1 MANGET
7 IWAYEDEKK
16 PIMDYGIKYHIGIG
30 IVNGKLTYG
39 NWYDYDWTDFVTGY
53 PILIEN
59 GKKTSGTIGW
69 NDSGVKGIKRR
80 TALGWNDENVYIISA
95 EGDGV
100 TLSYLQELFFKLN
113 CKYAAN
119 LDGGGS
125 TRTLKEGKRLVPSG
139 SVVSNRAV
147 DNVVAFYTNPIEEEI
162 KKSLYRVQVGAYGI
176 KTNAEA
182 MKEKVKQ
189 VPGCENAY
197 VRLINGLYKV
207 QCGAFSVKTNAENL
221 KKKLKENGFSAFITT

>member
-7 IWAYEDEKK
+7 IWAYEDDKK
-16 PIMDYGIKYHIGIG
+16 PIMDYGTKYHIGVG
-30 IVNGKLTYG
+30 IVNDKLTYG
-39 NWYDYDWTDFVTGY
+39 EWYDYDWTDFITGY

-59 GKKTSGTIGW
+59 GIKTSNTIGW
-69 NDSGVKGIKRR
+69 NDAGVKGVKRR
-80 TALGWNDENVYIISA
+80 TSIGWNTEKVYIICA
-95 EGDGV
+95 EGNGV
-100 TLSYLQELFFKLN
+100 SLELLQNLFYKLG
-113 CKYAAN
+113 CQYATN

-125 TRTLKEGKRLVPSG
+125 TRMLQNGKLICPSG

-147 DNVVAFYTNPIEEEI
+147 DNVIAFYINPIEEEV
-162 KKSLYRVQVGAYGI
+162 KKTLYRVQVGAYGV
-176 KTNAEA
+176 KANAET

-207 QCGAFSVKTNAENL
+207 QCGAFSVKANAE
-221 KKKLKENGFSAFITT
+221 KLKNVLKQHGFSAFITT

>member
-16 PIMDYGIKYHIGIG
+16 PIMDYGINYHIGIG
-30 IVNGKLTYG
+30 IVDNKLTYG

-59 GKKTSGTIGW
+59 GNKTSNTIGW

-80 TALGWNDENVYIISA
+80 TALGWNDKNIYIVQA
-95 EGDGV
+95 DGNGV
-100 TLSYLQELFFKLN
+100 SLTYLQDLFFKLN
-113 CKYAAN
+113 CKYATN

-125 TRTLKEGKRLVPSG
+125 TRMLKDGKRFVPTG
-139 SVVSNRAV
+139 AIVSNRMV
-147 DNVVAFYTNPIEEEI
+147 DNVIAFYINPIEE
-162 KKSLYRVQVGAYGI
+162 KKTLYRVQVGAYGA
-176 KTNAEA
+176 KTNAET
-182 MKEKVKQ
+182 MKEKIKQ

-197 VRLINGLYKV
+197 IRLINGLYKV

-221 KKKLKENGFSAFITT
+221 KKVLKNYGFSAFITT

>member
-7 IWAYEDEKK
+7 VWAYEDDKK
-16 PIMDYGIKYHIGIG
+16 PVMDYGTKYHIGVG
-30 IVNGKLTYG
+30 IVDDKLTYG
-39 NWYDYDWTDFVTGY
+39 KWYDYDWTDFITGY

-59 GKKTSGTIGW
+59 GNKTSNTIGW
-69 NDSGVKGIKRR
+69 NDAGVKGVKRR
-80 TALGWNDENVYIISA
+80 TSIGWNTEKVYIICA

-100 TLSYLQELFFKLN
+100 SLAFLQDLFFKLN
-113 CKYAAN
+113 CQYATN

-125 TRTLKEGKRLVPSG
+125 TRALQNGKRICPSG

-147 DNVVAFYTNPIEEEI
+147 DNVIAFYINPIEEEV
-162 KKSLYRVQVGAYGI
+162 KKSLYRVQVGAYGV
-176 KTNAEA
+176 KANAET

-207 QCGAFSVKTNAENL
+207 QCGAFSVKVNAENL
-221 KKKLKENGFSAFITT
+221 KKVLKEHGFSAFITT